1 MALLNAIVEY
11 GDKTLVLEFPKES
24 YHVSRELQRVGISKS
39 SYDIHLIDNEDDPI
53 RVKLYADSD
62 IGNHLLRLFFKQDT
76 LADVS
81 TVCLV
86 INKADEAIREELE
99 QNLLNDQYSRIAELL
114 RDIRDMTYQAGRVKM
129 SFFCP
134 LDGNIEDSEYGDT
147 TPVDNLFLKSYEW
160 DIREQLEMDQ
170 AFPEGE
176 MAQFYEDDDG
186 VREKLVSAVWNV
198 DEYKGKLYGRID
210 CRFKEELTAGE
221 TEIFKDWL
229 LGQCSDGF
237 GEHFEQQPISTEDGD
252 LFVSFWHPGK
262 SYFLCAEDELDD
274 CIEESQGQQFGGM

>member
-210 CRFKEELTAGE
+210 CRFKEELTADE

-237 GEHFEQQPISTEDGD
+237 GEHFEQQPIPTEDGD

>member
-39 SYDIHLIDNEDDPI
+39 SYDIRLTDHEDDPI

-62 IGNHLLRLFFKQDT
+62 ISNHLLRLLFEQDT
-76 LADVS
+76 LADVN
-81 TVCLV
+81 TVCFV
-86 INKADEAIREELE
+86 INKADEAIKEKLE
-99 QNLLNDQYSRIAELL
+99 QNLLNDQYSSVAELL
-114 RDIRDMTYQAGRVKM
+114 RDIRDMTYQTGKVKM

-147 TPVDNLFLKSYEW
+147 TPVDNIFLKSYEW

-186 VREKLVSAVWNV
+186 VREKLVSSVWTV

-210 CRFKEELTAGE
+210 CRFKEELTADE

-237 GEHFEQQPISTEDGD
+237 GEHFEQQPIPTEDGD

>member
-114 RDIRDMTYQAGRVKM
+114 RDIRDMTYQTGKVKT

-134 LDGNIEDSEYGDT
+134 LDGNIEDSEYGGT
-147 TPVDNLFLKSYEW
+147 TPVGNLFLKSYEW

-170 AFPEGE
+170 TFPEGE
-176 MAQFYEDDDG
+176 MAQFYENDDG
-186 VREKLVSAVWNV
+186 IREKLVSAVWTV

-210 CRFKEELTAGE
+210 CRFKEELTVDE

-229 LGQCSDGF
+229 LGQCSAGF
-237 GEHFEQQPISTEDGD
+237 GEHFEQQPIRTEDGD